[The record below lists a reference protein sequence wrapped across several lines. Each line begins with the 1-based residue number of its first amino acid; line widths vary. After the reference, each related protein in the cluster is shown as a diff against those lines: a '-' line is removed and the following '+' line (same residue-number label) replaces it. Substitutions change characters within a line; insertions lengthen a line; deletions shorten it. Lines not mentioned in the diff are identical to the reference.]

1 VGRDLT
7 ATERAHVAIV
17 HEHMA
22 AVVAVSKDPAALPRL
37 AALLADNFTWRTPS
51 SDPGRGVLRSRD
63 LYLAIVG
70 NPTFVPEPERF
81 VDLAL
86 KITATTAQD
95 HRVAAEAESHSV
107 RSDGTTYHNH
117 YHQLWIFDDAGKIS
131 EYRIY
136 DDSEHVAA
144 VHCESNIKIV
154 RRFLDHL
161 SSGDLAAA
169 ASLTTDDLTWILRKG
184 GASETVQDKQTAFA
198 LIGDTQRKTA
208 PPLVTPLS
216 DGITAQGER
225 VAMEAE
231 VRLAPAGYGAPQAE
245 YGQFVF
251 VLNQCKIQKI
261 REYMCIEASYWLSG
275 VRADG

>member
-7 ATERAHVAIV
+7 AMEQARVAIV

-51 SDPGRGVLRSRD
+51 SDPGRGALRSRD
-63 LYLAIVG
+63 LYLAIVS
-70 NPTFVPEPERF
+70 NPAFIPEPEQF
-81 VDLAL
+81 VDLEL
-86 KITATTAQD
+86 KITATTAQG
-95 HRVAAEAESHSV
+95 HRVAGEAESHSV
-107 RSDGTTYHNH
+107 RRDGTIYDNR
-117 YHQLWIFDDAGKIS
+117 YHQLWIFDDASKIS

-154 RRFLDHL
+154 RGFLDHL
-161 SSGDLAAA
+161 SSGDIEAA
-169 ASLTTDDLTWILRKG
+169 ASLTADDLTWILRTG
-184 GASETVQDKQTAFA
+184 GTSETIQDKRTAFA
-198 LIGDTQRKTA
+198 LIGDPQRKTA
-208 PPLVTPLS
+208 PPRVTPLS

-231 VRLAPAGYGAPQAE
+231 VHHELAGGGAPQVE
-245 YGQFVF
+245 YRQFVF
-251 VLNQCKIQKI
+251 ILNQCKIQKI
-261 REYMCIEASYWLSG
+261 REYMCIGASHWFSG
-275 VRADG
+275 MRADG

>member
-1 VGRDLT
+1 MGRDLT
-7 ATERAHVAIV
+7 AVEQARVAIA

-51 SDPGRGVLRSRD
+51 SDPRRGALRSRE

-70 NPTFVPEPERF
+70 NPAFVPEPERF
-81 VDLAL
+81 VELEL
-86 KITATTAQD
+86 KITATTAQG
-95 HRVAAEAESHSV
+95 HRVAGEAESYSV
-107 RSDGTTYHNH
+107 RRDGTIYHNR
-117 YHQLWIFDDAGKIS
+117 YHQLWIFDDASKIS

-154 RRFLDHL
+154 RGFLDHL
-161 SSGDLAAA
+161 SSGDIAAA
-169 ASLTTDDLTWILRKG
+169 ASLTADDLTWILRTG
-184 GASETVQDKQTAFA
+184 GTNETIQDKRTAFA

-225 VAMEAE
+225 VAMEAD
-231 VRLAPAGYGAPQAE
+231 VRLEPVGDGAPQVE
-245 YGQFVF
+245 YRQFVF
-251 VLNQCKIQKI
+251 ILNQCKIQKI
-261 REYMCIEASYWLSG
+261 REYVNIGTSHWFSG
-275 VRADG
+275 MRADG